1 MQKFNEIINA
11 EQNSDQKTDATE
23 EELKQF
29 SAAYKAVEQ
38 IQNEA
43 QQDMQKI
50 ITNNNLTIIRY
61 QEILMAIQN
70 NPELQQKLQQLFEE

>member
-1 MQKFNEIINA
+1 LQKFNEIINA